1 MIQEPRTDRKRKPG
15 CQPIQRGNSP
25 ARVRGQA
32 VGRPHESVPGHVRL
46 PEGVV
51 FPPRALAFTLIEL
64 LVVIAIIAILAAIL
78 LPVLQAAKVR
88 AVRVQCVSNEK
99 QIGAA
104 LVMYTSDNQEYYP
117 SYGFWATW
125 GGGASGYGPP
135 NNPWGGSGQ
144 QENNGGVNYGYK
156 IPTSQ
161 RPLDAGGYASNAKV
175 FCCPGD
181 VGDPSSGGGTAW
193 PNGDTCFLDWGNSY
207 LMPWRSI
214 PSGIQSTTGQNGIY
228 GWSYYGMESVGGDN
242 NPNDVSKNPEGPGP
256 TPAMQTTLLHGQVSS
271 KILFVD
277 WPGAPDRPLNWVSA
291 WHAYKG
297 LGVFNTCYA
306 DGHVESF
313 LFPANERDSS
323 TNNTWGISVNPGRW
337 GWW

>member
-1 MIQEPRTDRKRKPG
+1 
-15 CQPIQRGNSP
+15 
-25 ARVRGQA
+25 
-32 VGRPHESVPGHVRL
+32 
-46 PEGVV
+46 
-51 FPPRALAFTLIEL
+51 
-64 LVVIAIIAILAAIL
+64 
-78 LPVLQAAKVR
+78 
-88 AVRVQCVSNEK
+88 
-99 QIGAA
+99 
-104 LVMYTSDNQEYYP
+104 
-117 SYGFWATW
+117 
-125 GGGASGYGPP
+125 
-135 NNPWGGSGQ
+135 
-144 QENNGGVNYGYK
+144 NGGVNYGYK